1 MRKVVLFIA
10 MSLDGYIADSEGG
23 VGWLKGQDEDEGDGD
38 VYTSFLRDVDTV
50 IMGWNT
56 YHQVVTELSPSEWV
70 YAGLTSYI
78 ITHRD
83 AVSQEKI
90 IFTRESP
97 CDLVRRLSQE
107 DGKDIWI
114 CGGADIIRQLMR
126 EDLIDTYNLS
136 VIPVILGN
144 GIRLFGEL
152 GCEIK
157 LRLTEKQSYNGIVNL
172 VYEKSKLNHGPTLPE
187 HINCSSMP

>member
-1 MRKVVLFIA
+1 M
-10 MSLDGYIADSEGG
+10 
-23 VGWLKGQDEDEGDGD
+23 GWLKGQDEDGGDGD
-38 VYTSFLRDVDTV
+38 AYTSFLRNVDTV

-172 VYEKSKLNHGPTLPE
+172 VYEKSKLNHGPALPV

>member
-70 YAGLTSYI
+70 YAGLTSCI
-78 ITHRD
+78 ITHST
-83 AVSQEKI
+83 AVRK
-90 IFTRESP
+90 
-97 CDLVRRLSQE
+97 RLYLP
-107 DGKDIWI
+107 GK
-114 CGGADIIRQLMR
+114 
-126 EDLIDTYNLS
+126 
-136 VIPVILGN
+136 VPVIW
-144 GIRLFGEL
+144 
-152 GCEIK
+152 
-157 LRLTEKQSYNGIVNL
+157 
-172 VYEKSKLNHGPTLPE
+172 
-187 HINCSSMP
+187 